1 LQSSFVFTSY
11 LPEIVTLAALFG
23 AGWWDLK
30 TAKVKNWFVLTVAGF
45 AVTAAFSSGGGS
57 ALGQGGLAF
66 LAALGLSLPLV
77 LTRVLGAGDMK
88 ILMACALCWDPTA
101 VMDVLIW
108 SIVWGGALGLLRA
121 ILDGKGVIL
130 LKNVVGLFY
139 PPWKAQEQAF
149 SRIPF
154 TVAFLMAWLSL
165 SLPRLY
171 NG

>member
-1 LQSSFVFTSY
+1 MPSSFVLTSY
-11 LPEIVTLAALFG
+11 LPEIVTLSALVG
-23 AGWWDLK
+23 AGWWDIK

-45 AVTAAFSSGGGS
+45 AVVAAYLSGEGT

-88 ILMACALCWDPTA
+88 ILMACSLCWDPMM
-101 VMDVLIW
+101 VLDVLFW
-108 SIVWGGALGLLRA
+108 SIFWGAGLGLLRA
-121 ILDGKGVIL
+121 ILDGKGLSLI
-130 LKNVVGLFY
+130 KNVCGIFY
-139 PPWKAQEQAF
+139 PPWKKEEQAF

-165 SLPRLY
+165 SFPRLY